1 MKSMKT
7 SAQQGFTLIELMIV
21 VAIIG
26 ILAAVAIP
34 QYANYT
40 SRAKAAATLSELE
53 PYKTSIGVCFQE
65 TGALG
70 NCGQGSNGVPTVAS
84 AGSNVI
90 GLGLVAS
97 TGTLS
102 GTSKAT
108 NSAGTA
114 LNFSYAPVAPS
125 ATGTDAAMN
134 WVMTGS
140 TPSICDPVR
149 GIKSGTAG
157 CP

>member
-1 MKSMKT
+1 MKQAMK
-7 SAQQGFTLIELMIV
+7 GFTLIELMIV

-53 PYKTSIGVCFQE
+53 PYKTAIGVCAQE
-65 TGALG
+65 TGAVA
-70 NCGQGSNGVPTVAS
+70 NCAAGSNGVPTVAS
-84 AGSNVI
+84 AGSNVV
-90 GLGLVAS
+90 GLSLTAAS
-97 TGTLS
+97 GTLA

-108 NSAGTA
+108 SAAGAA
-114 LNFSYAPVAPS
+114 LTFSYAPAVA
-125 ATGTDAAMN
+125 AVGDAAMN
-134 WVMTGS
+134 WNMTG
-140 TPSICDPVR
+140 TICDATR
-149 GIKSGTAG
+149 GLKSGIAG